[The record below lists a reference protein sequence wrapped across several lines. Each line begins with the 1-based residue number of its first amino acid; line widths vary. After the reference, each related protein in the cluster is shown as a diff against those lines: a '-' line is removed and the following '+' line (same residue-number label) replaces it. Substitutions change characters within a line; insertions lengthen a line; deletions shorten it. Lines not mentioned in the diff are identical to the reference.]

1 MNIRQV
7 SAICLSIAAT
17 HFVYAASNVANP
29 VNDSS
34 QAKGII
40 KNQYIVILNKDAG
53 PSKDFAQNIAKQHA
67 GKVLQS
73 YDTVLKGFAIYLPDT
88 AGVAF
93 IEAMKK
99 NPHVLSVESDTIV
112 NIDAT
117 TQSNPD
123 WGLDRIDQKA
133 LPLNSTYSY
142 LQTGSGTTA
151 YIVDTGILSSHQ
163 EFSGRVLS
171 GYTAISDGNG
181 TTDCNGHG
189 THVAGT
195 VGGTTYG
202 VAKNVNLVPIRILG
216 CDGSGASSN
225 VIAGLDWILKNGKKP
240 AVVNMS
246 LGGAT
251 SSSLDSAVENLY
263 NNGYVMV
270 VAAGNSNT
278 DACTS
283 SPARVSK
290 AITVAATDNT
300 DTRASYSNYGSCV
313 DIFAPGSQINSSWIG
328 SNTATKILN
337 GTSMATPHVAGVV
350 AEMLQSTP
358 TASPQTIS
366 TNLLNQAS
374 SNVVKTL
381 QVAQTACY
389 INLLNKNI
397 ILYD

>member
-1 MNIRQV
+1 MKFCQV
-7 SAICLSIAAT
+7 SAAFLTMAAVNLV
-17 HFVYAASNVANP
+17 HAAPDTTSSLL
-29 VNDSS
+29 DSS

-53 PSKDFAQNIAKQHA
+53 PSIDFAQNIAKQHGA
-67 GKVLQS
+67 KVLQS

-88 AGVAF
+88 AATAF
-93 IEAMKK
+93 VEAMKK
-99 NPHVLSVESDTIV
+99 NPKVLSVENDIV
-112 NIDAT
+112 MKIDAT

-133 LPLNSTYSY
+133 LPLNSAYSY

-163 EFSGRVLS
+163 QFSGRVLS

-195 VGGTTYG
+195 VGGSTYG

-246 LGGAT
+246 LGGDAST
-251 SSSLDSAVENLY
+251 SLDSAVENLFD
-263 NNGYVMV
+263 NGYVMV

-278 DACTS
+278 DACS
-283 SPARVSK
+283 ASPARVSK
-290 AITVAATDNT
+290 ALTVAATDNT

-328 SNTATKILN
+328 SNTATKVLN

-350 AEMLQSTP
+350 AEMLQSIP
-358 TASPQTIS
+358 TATPQTIS

-374 SNVVKTL
+374 SNVVK
-381 QVAQTACY
+381 
-389 INLLNKNI
+389 NPSGSPNRLLYKSP
-397 ILYD
+397 

>member
-1 MNIRQV
+1 MKFCQI
-7 SAICLSIAAT
+7 SAAFLTMAAVNLVHAAPATTNSVLS
-17 HFVYAASNVANP
+17 
-29 VNDSS
+29 SS
-34 QAKGII
+34 EAKGII
-40 KNQYIVILNKDAG
+40 KNQYIVILNKDVG
-53 PSKDFAQNIAKQHA
+53 SSNDFAQSIAKQHG
-67 GKVLQS
+67 GKILQT
-73 YDTVLKGFAIYLPDT
+73 YDTVLKGFAIYLPDVAGT
-88 AGVAF
+88 AFV
-93 IEAMKK
+93 EAMKK
-99 NPHVLSVESDTIV
+99 NPKVLSVENDTV
-112 NIDAT
+112 MKIDAT

-123 WGLDRIDQKA
+123 WGLDRIDQKT
-133 LPLNSTYSY
+133 LPLNSAYSY

-151 YIVDTGILSSHQ
+151 YIVDTGILSTHQ
-163 EFSGRVLS
+163 QFSGRVLS

-195 VGGTTYG
+195 VGGSTYG
-202 VAKNVNLVPIRILG
+202 VAKNVSLVPIRILG

-246 LGGAT
+246 LGGDANT
-251 SSSLDSAVENLY
+251 SLDSAVENLF

-270 VAAGNSNT
+270 VAAGNSNA
-278 DACTS
+278 DACSS

-328 SNTATKILN
+328 SNTATKVLN
-337 GTSMATPHVAGVV
+337 GTSMATPHVVGVV

-358 TASPQTIS
+358 TATPQTIS

-374 SNVVKTL
+374 SNVVKSPSGSP
-381 QVAQTACY
+381 
-389 INLLNKNI
+389 NRLLYKSP
-397 ILYD
+397 

>member
-1 MNIRQV
+1 MNIRQL

-17 HFVYAASNVANP
+17 HFVYAASNVVNP

-88 AGVAF
+88 AGAAF

-202 VAKNVNLVPIRILG
+202 VAKSVNLVPIRILG

-374 SNVVKTL
+374 SNVVK
-381 QVAQTACY
+381 
-389 INLLNKNI
+389 NPSGSPNRLLYKSP
-397 ILYD
+397 

>member
-1 MNIRQV
+1 MKFCQV
-7 SAICLSIAAT
+7 SAAFLTLAAVNLV
-17 HFVYAASNVANP
+17 HAAPNTTSSLL
-29 VNDSS
+29 DSS

-53 PSKDFAQNIAKQHA
+53 PSIDFAQNIAKQHSA
-67 GKVLQS
+67 KVLQS
-73 YDTVLKGFAIYLPDT
+73 YDTVLKGFAIYLPDIAAT
-88 AGVAF
+88 AFV
-93 IEAMKK
+93 EAMKK
-99 NPHVLSVESDTIV
+99 NPQVLSVENDIV
-112 NIDAT
+112 MKIDAT

-133 LPLNSTYSY
+133 LPLNSAYSY

-163 EFSGRVLS
+163 QFSGRVLS

-195 VGGTTYG
+195 VGGSTYG

-246 LGGAT
+246 LGGDAST
-251 SSSLDSAVENLY
+251 SLDSAVENLF

-278 DACTS
+278 DACS
-283 SPARVSK
+283 ASPARVSK
-290 AITVAATDNT
+290 ALTVAATDST

-328 SNTATKILN
+328 SNTATKVLN

-358 TASPQTIS
+358 TATPQTIS

-374 SNVVKTL
+374 TNVVK
-381 QVAQTACY
+381 
-389 INLLNKNI
+389 NPSGSPNRLLYKSP
-397 ILYD
+397 

>member
-1 MNIRQV
+1 MKFCQV
-7 SAICLSIAAT
+7 STFLLTIALSHLT
-17 HFVYAASNVANP
+17 YAAPATTNSVL
-29 VNDSS
+29 SS
-34 QAKGII
+34 SEAKGII
-40 KNQYIVILNKDAG
+40 KNQYIVILNKDVG
-53 PSKDFAQNIAKQHA
+53 SSNEFAQGIAKQHG
-67 GKVLQS
+67 GKVLQT
-73 YDTVLKGFAIYLPDT
+73 YDAVLKGFAIYLPDVAST
-88 AGVAF
+88 AFV
-93 IEAMKK
+93 EAMKK
-99 NPHVLSVESDTIV
+99 NPKVVSVENDTIMK
-112 NIDAT
+112 IDAT

-123 WGLDRIDQKA
+123 WGLDRIDQKN
-133 LPLNSTYSY
+133 LPLDSAYSY

-151 YIVDTGILSSHQ
+151 YIVDTGILSTHQ
-163 EFSGRVLS
+163 QFSGRVLS

-181 TTDCNGHG
+181 TNDCHGHG

-195 VGGTTYG
+195 VGGSTYG
-202 VAKNVNLVPIRILG
+202 VAKNVSLVPIRILG

-246 LGGAT
+246 LGGEANA
-251 SSSLDSAVENLY
+251 SLDSAVENLF

-278 DACTS
+278 DACSS

-290 AITVAATDNT
+290 AITVAATDST

-328 SNTATKILN
+328 SSTATKVLN
-337 GTSMATPHVAGVV
+337 GTSMATPHVVGVV

-358 TASPQTIS
+358 TATPQTIS

-374 SNVVKTL
+374 NNVVKNPSGSPNRL
-381 QVAQTACY
+381 LYKSAQ
-389 INLLNKNI
+389 
-397 ILYD
+397 

>member
-1 MNIRQV
+1 MKISKV
-7 SAICLSIAAT
+7 SAVFLSMAAT
-17 HFVYAASNVANP
+17 HLAYAAPNLLNSAI
-29 VNDSS
+29 DSS

-40 KNQYIVILNKDAG
+40 KNQYIVILNKDIG
-53 PSKDFAQNIAKQHA
+53 PAKDFAQNIAKQH
-67 GKVLQS
+67 GGRILQS
-73 YDTVLKGFAIYLPDT
+73 YDSALKGFAIYLPDT
-88 AGVAF
+88 AGTAF

-99 NPHVLSVESDTIV
+99 NPQVLSVENDTVV

-117 TQSNPD
+117 TQTNPD

-142 LQTGSGTTA
+142 SQTGTGTTA
-151 YIVDTGILSSHQ
+151 YIVDTGILSTHQ
-163 EFSGRVLS
+163 EFSGRVLN

-202 VAKNVNLVPIRILG
+202 VAKNVKLVPVRILG

-225 VIAGLDWILKNGKKP
+225 VIAGLDWILKNGSKP

-246 LGGAT
+246 LGGAA

-283 SPARVSK
+283 SPARTSN

-328 SNTATKILN
+328 SNTATKVLN

-350 AEMLQSTP
+350 AELFQSTP
-358 TASPQTIS
+358 TATPQTITS
-366 TNLLNQAS
+366 NLLNQATS
-374 SNVVKTL
+374 DVVK
-381 QVAQTACY
+381 
-389 INLLNKNI
+389 NPSGSPNRLLYKSP
-397 ILYD
+397 

>member
-1 MNIRQV
+1 MKIRKV
-7 SAICLSIAAT
+7 SAVFLSMAAT
-17 HFVYAASNVANP
+17 HLAYAAPNLLNSAI
-29 VNDSS
+29 DSS

-40 KNQYIVILNKDAG
+40 KNQYIVILNKDIWPA
-53 PSKDFAQNIAKQHA
+53 KDFAQNIAKQH
-67 GKVLQS
+67 GGRILQS
-73 YDTVLKGFAIYLPDT
+73 YDSALKGFAIYLPDT
-88 AGVAF
+88 AGTAF

-99 NPHVLSVESDTIV
+99 NPQVLSVENDTVV

-117 TQSNPD
+117 TQTNPD

-142 LQTGSGTTA
+142 SQTGTGTTA
-151 YIVDTGILSSHQ
+151 YIVDTGILSTHQ
-163 EFSGRVLS
+163 EFSGRVLN

-202 VAKNVNLVPIRILG
+202 VAKNVKLVPVRILG

-225 VIAGLDWILKNGKKP
+225 VIAGLDWILKNGSKP

-246 LGGAT
+246 LGGAA

-283 SPARVSK
+283 SPARTSN

-328 SNTATKILN
+328 SNTATKVLN

-350 AEMLQSTP
+350 AELLQSTP
-358 TASPQTIS
+358 TATPQTITS
-366 TNLLNQAS
+366 NLLNQATS
-374 SNVVKTL
+374 DVVK
-381 QVAQTACY
+381 
-389 INLLNKNI
+389 NPSGSPNRLLYKSP
-397 ILYD
+397 

>member
-17 HFVYAASNVANP
+17 HLVYAASNVVNP
-29 VNDSS
+29 INDSS

-88 AGVAF
+88 AGTAF

-99 NPHVLSVESDTIV
+99 NPNVLSVESDTIV

-202 VAKNVNLVPIRILG
+202 VGKNVNLVPIRILG

-374 SNVVKTL
+374 SNVVK
-381 QVAQTACY
+381 
-389 INLLNKNI
+389 NPSGSPNRLLYKSP
-397 ILYD
+397 

>member
-1 MNIRQV
+1 MKFCQV
-7 SAICLSIAAT
+7 STFLLAIALSHLT
-17 HFVYAASNVANP
+17 YAAPATTNSVLG
-29 VNDSS
+29 SS
-34 QAKGII
+34 EAKGII
-40 KNQYIVILNKDAG
+40 KNQYIVILNKDVG
-53 PSKDFAQNIAKQHA
+53 SSNEFAQGIAKQHG
-67 GKVLQS
+67 GKVLQT
-73 YDTVLKGFAIYLPDT
+73 YNAVLKGFAIYLPDVAGT
-88 AGVAF
+88 AFV
-93 IEAMKK
+93 EAMKK
-99 NPHVLSVESDTIV
+99 NPKVVSVENDTIMK
-112 NIDAT
+112 IDAT

-123 WGLDRIDQKA
+123 WGLDRIDQKN
-133 LPLNSTYSY
+133 LPLDSAYSY

-151 YIVDTGILSSHQ
+151 YIVDTGILSTHQ
-163 EFSGRVLS
+163 QFSGRVLS

-181 TTDCNGHG
+181 TNDCHGHG

-195 VGGTTYG
+195 VGGSTYG
-202 VAKNVNLVPIRILG
+202 VAKNVSLVPIRILG

-246 LGGAT
+246 LGGEANA
-251 SSSLDSAVENLY
+251 SLDSAVENLF

-278 DACTS
+278 DACSS

-290 AITVAATDNT
+290 AITVAATDST

-328 SNTATKILN
+328 SNTATKVLN
-337 GTSMATPHVAGVV
+337 GTSMATPHVVGVV

-358 TASPQTIS
+358 TAAPQTIS

-374 SNVVKTL
+374 SNVVK
-381 QVAQTACY
+381 
-389 INLLNKNI
+389 NPSGSPNRLLHKSP
-397 ILYD
+397 

>member
-1 MNIRQV
+1 MKIRKV
-7 SAICLSIAAT
+7 SAVFLSMAAT
-17 HFVYAASNVANP
+17 HLAYAAPNLLNSAI
-29 VNDSS
+29 DSS

-40 KNQYIVILNKDAG
+40 KNQYIVILNKDIG
-53 PSKDFAQNIAKQHA
+53 PAKDFAQNIAKQH
-67 GKVLQS
+67 GGRILQS
-73 YDTVLKGFAIYLPDT
+73 YDSALKGFAIYLPDT
-88 AGVAF
+88 AGTAF

-99 NPHVLSVESDTIV
+99 NPQVLSVENDTVV

-117 TQSNPD
+117 TQTNPD

-142 LQTGSGTTA
+142 SQTGTGTTA
-151 YIVDTGILSSHQ
+151 YIVDTGILSTHQ
-163 EFSGRVLS
+163 EFSGRVLN

-202 VAKNVNLVPIRILG
+202 VAKNVKLVPVRILG

-225 VIAGLDWILKNGKKP
+225 VIAGLDWILKNGSKP

-246 LGGAT
+246 LGGAA

-283 SPARVSK
+283 SPARTSN

-328 SNTATKILN
+328 SNTATKVLN
-337 GTSMATPHVAGVV
+337 GTSMATPHVAGIV
-350 AEMLQSTP
+350 AELLQSTP
-358 TASPQTIS
+358 TATPQTITS
-366 TNLLNQAS
+366 NLLNQATS
-374 SNVVKTL
+374 DVVK
-381 QVAQTACY
+381 
-389 INLLNKNI
+389 NPSGSPNRLLYKSP
-397 ILYD
+397 

>member
-1 MNIRQV
+1 MKFCQV
-7 SAICLSIAAT
+7 SSFLLTIAVS
-17 HFVYAASNVANP
+17 HLIYAAPATTNSVLS
-29 VNDSS
+29 SS

-53 PSKDFAQNIAKQHA
+53 SSNDFAQNIAKQHG
-67 GKVLQS
+67 GKVLQT
-73 YDTVLKGFAIYLPDT
+73 YDTVLKGFAVYLPEAAGT
-88 AGVAF
+88 AFV
-93 IEAMKK
+93 EAMKK
-99 NPHVLSVESDTIV
+99 NPNVLSVENDTIMK
-112 NIDAT
+112 IDAT

-123 WGLDRIDQKA
+123 WGLDRIDQKT
-133 LPLNSTYSY
+133 LPLNSAYSY

-151 YIVDTGILSSHQ
+151 YIVDTGILSTHQ
-163 EFSGRVLS
+163 QFSGRVLS

-195 VGGTTYG
+195 VGGSTYG
-202 VAKNVNLVPIRILG
+202 VAKNVSLVPIRILG

-246 LGGAT
+246 LGGDAST
-251 SSSLDSAVENLY
+251 SLDSAVENLF

-278 DACTS
+278 DACSS

-290 AITVAATDNT
+290 AITVAATDNS

-328 SNTATKILN
+328 SNTATKVLN

-358 TASPQTIS
+358 TATPQTIS

-374 SNVVKTL
+374 TNVVKSPSGSP
-381 QVAQTACY
+381 
-389 INLLNKNI
+389 NRLLYKSP
-397 ILYD
+397 

>member
-1 MNIRQV
+1 MKFCQV
-7 SAICLSIAAT
+7 STFLLTIALSHLT
-17 HFVYAASNVANP
+17 YAAPATTNSVLG
-29 VNDSS
+29 SS
-34 QAKGII
+34 EAKGII
-40 KNQYIVILNKDAG
+40 KNQYIVILNKDIG
-53 PSKDFAQNIAKQHA
+53 PAKDFAQNIAKQH
-67 GKVLQS
+67 GGRILQS
-73 YDTVLKGFAIYLPDT
+73 YDSALKGFAIYLPDT
-88 AGVAF
+88 AGTAF

-99 NPHVLSVESDTIV
+99 NPQVLSVENDTVV

-117 TQSNPD
+117 TQTNAD

-142 LQTGSGTTA
+142 SQTGTGTTA
-151 YIVDTGILSSHQ
+151 YIVDTGILSTHQ
-163 EFSGRVLS
+163 EFSGRVLN

-202 VAKNVNLVPIRILG
+202 VAKNVKLVPVRILG

-225 VIAGLDWILKNGKKP
+225 VIAGLDWILKNGSKP

-246 LGGAT
+246 LGGAA

-283 SPARVSK
+283 SPARTSN

-328 SNTATKILN
+328 SNTATKVLN

-350 AEMLQSTP
+350 AELFQSTP
-358 TASPQTIS
+358 TATPQTITS
-366 TNLLNQAS
+366 NLLNQATS
-374 SNVVKTL
+374 DVVK
-381 QVAQTACY
+381 
-389 INLLNKNI
+389 NPSGSPNRLLYKSP
-397 ILYD
+397 

>member
-1 MNIRQV
+1 QV

-17 HFVYAASNVANP
+17 HFVYAASNVTNP

-88 AGVAF
+88 AGTAF

-99 NPHVLSVESDTIV
+99 NPQVLSVESDKIV

-133 LPLNSTYSY
+133 LPLNSAYSY

-202 VAKNVNLVPIRILG
+202 VAKSVNLVPIRILG

-328 SNTATKILN
+328 NNTATKILN
-337 GTSMATPHVAGVV
+337 GTSMATPHVVGVV

-374 SNVVKTL
+374 SNVVK
-381 QVAQTACY
+381 
-389 INLLNKNI
+389 NPSGSPNRLLYKSP
-397 ILYD
+397 

>member
-1 MNIRQV
+1 MKFCQV
-7 SAICLSIAAT
+7 SAAFLTLAAVNLV
-17 HFVYAASNVANP
+17 HAAPNTTISLL
-29 VNDSS
+29 DSS

-53 PSKDFAQNIAKQHA
+53 PSIDFAQNIAKQHGA
-67 GKVLQS
+67 KVLQS

-88 AGVAF
+88 AATAF
-93 IEAMKK
+93 VEAMKK
-99 NPHVLSVESDTIV
+99 NPQVLSIENDTV
-112 NIDAT
+112 MKIDAT
-117 TQSNPD
+117 TQSKPD

-133 LPLNSTYSY
+133 LPLNSAYSY
-142 LQTGSGTTA
+142 LQTGTGTTA

-163 EFSGRVLS
+163 QFSGRVLS

-195 VGGTTYG
+195 VGGSTYG

-246 LGGAT
+246 LGGDAST
-251 SSSLDSAVENLY
+251 SLDSAVENLF

-278 DACTS
+278 DACS
-283 SPARVSK
+283 PSPARVSK
-290 AITVAATDNT
+290 ALTVAATDST

-328 SNTATKILN
+328 SNTATKVLN

-358 TASPQTIS
+358 TATPQTIS

-374 SNVVKTL
+374 SNVVK
-381 QVAQTACY
+381 
-389 INLLNKNI
+389 NPSGSPNRLLYKSP
-397 ILYD
+397 

>member
-1 MNIRQV
+1 M
-7 SAICLSIAAT
+7 CLSIAAT
-17 HFVYAASNVANP
+17 HFVYAASNVTNP

-88 AGVAF
+88 AGAAF

-328 SNTATKILN
+328 NNTATKILN

-374 SNVVKTL
+374 SNVVK
-381 QVAQTACY
+381 
-389 INLLNKNI
+389 NPSGSPNRLLYKSP
-397 ILYD
+397 

>member
-17 HFVYAASNVANP
+17 HFVYAASNVVNP

-88 AGVAF
+88 AGTAF

-328 SNTATKILN
+328 NNTATKILN

-374 SNVVKTL
+374 SNVVK
-381 QVAQTACY
+381 
-389 INLLNKNI
+389 NPSGSPNRLLYKSP
-397 ILYD
+397 

>member
-1 MNIRQV
+1 MKFCQV
-7 SAICLSIAAT
+7 SSFLLTIAVS
-17 HFVYAASNVANP
+17 HLIYAAPATTNSVLS
-29 VNDSS
+29 SS

-53 PSKDFAQNIAKQHA
+53 PSNDFAQNIAKQHG
-67 GKVLQS
+67 GKVLQT
-73 YDTVLKGFAIYLPDT
+73 YDTVLKGFAVYLPEA
-88 AGVAF
+88 AGTVF
-93 IEAMKK
+93 VEAMKK
-99 NPHVLSVESDTIV
+99 NPNVLSVENDTIMK
-112 NIDAT
+112 IDAT

-123 WGLDRIDQKA
+123 WGLDRIDQKT
-133 LPLNSTYSY
+133 LPLNSAYSY

-151 YIVDTGILSSHQ
+151 YIVDTGILSTHQ
-163 EFSGRVLS
+163 QFSGRVLS

-195 VGGTTYG
+195 VGGSTYG
-202 VAKNVNLVPIRILG
+202 VAKNVSLVPIRILG

-246 LGGAT
+246 LGGGAST
-251 SSSLDSAVENLY
+251 SLDSAVENLF

-278 DACTS
+278 DACSS

-328 SNTATKILN
+328 SNTATKVLN

-350 AEMLQSTP
+350 TEMLQSTP
-358 TASPQTIS
+358 TATPQTIS

-374 SNVVKTL
+374 TNVVKSPSGSP
-381 QVAQTACY
+381 
-389 INLLNKNI
+389 NRLLYKSP
-397 ILYD
+397 

>member
-1 MNIRQV
+1 MKIRKV
-7 SAICLSIAAT
+7 SAVFLSMAAT
-17 HFVYAASNVANP
+17 HLAYAAPNLLNSAI
-29 VNDSS
+29 DSS

-40 KNQYIVILNKDAG
+40 KNQYIVILNKDIG
-53 PSKDFAQNIAKQHA
+53 PAKDFAQNIAKQH
-67 GKVLQS
+67 GGRILQS
-73 YDTVLKGFAIYLPDT
+73 YDSALKGFAIYLPDT
-88 AGVAF
+88 AGTAF

-99 NPHVLSVESDTIV
+99 NPQVLSVENDTVV

-117 TQSNPD
+117 TQTNPD

-142 LQTGSGTTA
+142 SQTGTGTTA
-151 YIVDTGILSSHQ
+151 YIVDTGILSTHQ
-163 EFSGRVLS
+163 EFSGRVLN

-202 VAKNVNLVPIRILG
+202 VAKNVKLVPVRILG

-225 VIAGLDWILKNGKKP
+225 VIAGLDWILKNGSKP

-246 LGGAT
+246 LGGAP

-283 SPARVSK
+283 SPARTSN

-328 SNTATKILN
+328 SNTATKVLN

-350 AEMLQSTP
+350 AELLQSTP
-358 TASPQTIS
+358 TASPQTITS
-366 TNLLNQAS
+366 NLLNQATS
-374 SNVVKTL
+374 DVVK
-381 QVAQTACY
+381 
-389 INLLNKNI
+389 NPSGSPNRLLYKSP
-397 ILYD
+397 

>member
-1 MNIRQV
+1 MKFCQV
-7 SAICLSIAAT
+7 STFLLAIALSHLT
-17 HFVYAASNVANP
+17 YAAPATTNSVLG
-29 VNDSS
+29 SS
-34 QAKGII
+34 EAKGII
-40 KNQYIVILNKDAG
+40 KNQYIVILNKDVG
-53 PSKDFAQNIAKQHA
+53 SSNEFAQGIAKQHG
-67 GKVLQS
+67 GKVLQT
-73 YDTVLKGFAIYLPDT
+73 YDAVLKGFAIYLPDVAGT
-88 AGVAF
+88 AFV
-93 IEAMKK
+93 EAMKK
-99 NPHVLSVESDTIV
+99 NPKVVSVENDTIMKV
-112 NIDAT
+112 DAT

-123 WGLDRIDQKA
+123 WGLDRIDQKN
-133 LPLNSTYSY
+133 LPLDSAYSY

-151 YIVDTGILSSHQ
+151 YIVDTGILSTHQ
-163 EFSGRVLS
+163 QFSGRVLS

-181 TTDCNGHG
+181 TSDCHGHG

-195 VGGTTYG
+195 VGGSTYG
-202 VAKNVNLVPIRILG
+202 VAKNVSLVPIRILG

-246 LGGAT
+246 LGGEANA
-251 SSSLDSAVENLY
+251 SLDSAVENLF

-278 DACTS
+278 DACSS

-328 SNTATKILN
+328 SNTATKVLN
-337 GTSMATPHVAGVV
+337 GTSMATPHVVGVV

-358 TASPQTIS
+358 TATPQTIS

-374 SNVVKTL
+374 SNVVK
-381 QVAQTACY
+381 
-389 INLLNKNI
+389 NPSGSPNRLLYKSP
-397 ILYD
+397 

>member
-1 MNIRQV
+1 MKFCQV
-7 SAICLSIAAT
+7 SAAFLTLAAVNLV
-17 HFVYAASNVANP
+17 HAAPNTTSSLL
-29 VNDSS
+29 DSS

-53 PSKDFAQNIAKQHA
+53 PSIDFAQNIAKQHSA
-67 GKVLQS
+67 KVLQS
-73 YDTVLKGFAIYLPDT
+73 YDTVLKGFAIYLPDIAAT
-88 AGVAF
+88 AFV
-93 IEAMKK
+93 EAMKK
-99 NPHVLSVESDTIV
+99 NPQVLSIENDTV
-112 NIDAT
+112 MKIDAT

-133 LPLNSTYSY
+133 LPLNSAYSY

-163 EFSGRVLS
+163 QFSGRVLS

-195 VGGTTYG
+195 VGGSTYG

-246 LGGAT
+246 LGGDAST
-251 SSSLDSAVENLY
+251 SLDSAVENLF

-278 DACTS
+278 DACS
-283 SPARVSK
+283 ASPARVSK
-290 AITVAATDNT
+290 ALTVAATDST

-328 SNTATKILN
+328 SNTATKVLN

-358 TASPQTIS
+358 TATPQTIS

-374 SNVVKTL
+374 TNVVK
-381 QVAQTACY
+381 
-389 INLLNKNI
+389 NPSGSPNRLLYKSP
-397 ILYD
+397 

>member
-1 MNIRQV
+1 MIRLKNYYYAFALTDFFV
-7 SAICLSIAAT
+7 FLSCAE
-17 HFVYAASNVANP
+17 
-29 VNDSS
+29 
-34 QAKGII
+34 
-40 KNQYIVILNKDAG
+40 YIVILNKDAG

-88 AGVAF
+88 AGAAF

-246 LGGAT
+246 LGGEANA
-251 SSSLDSAVENLY
+251 SLDSAVENLF

-278 DACTS
+278 DACSS

-290 AITVAATDNT
+290 AITVAATDST

-328 SNTATKILN
+328 SNTATKVLN
-337 GTSMATPHVAGVV
+337 GTSMATPHVVGVV

-358 TASPQTIS
+358 TATPQTIS

-374 SNVVKTL
+374 NNVVKNPSGSPNRL
-381 QVAQTACY
+381 LYKSAQ
-389 INLLNKNI
+389 
-397 ILYD
+397 

>member
-17 HFVYAASNVANP
+17 HFVYAASNVVNP

-73 YDTVLKGFAIYLPDT
+73 YDTVFKGFAIYLPDT
-88 AGVAF
+88 AGAAF

-202 VAKNVNLVPIRILG
+202 VAKSVNLVPIRILG

-374 SNVVKTL
+374 SNVVK
-381 QVAQTACY
+381 
-389 INLLNKNI
+389 NPSGSPNRLLYKSP
-397 ILYD
+397 

>member
-1 MNIRQV
+1 MKFCQV
-7 SAICLSIAAT
+7 SSFLLTIAVS
-17 HFVYAASNVANP
+17 HLIYAAPATTNSVLS
-29 VNDSS
+29 SS

-53 PSKDFAQNIAKQHA
+53 PSNDFAQNIAKQHG
-67 GKVLQS
+67 GKVLQT
-73 YDTVLKGFAIYLPDT
+73 YDNVFKGFAVYLPEAAGT
-88 AGVAF
+88 AFV
-93 IEAMKK
+93 EAMKK
-99 NPHVLSVESDTIV
+99 NPNVLSVENDTIMK
-112 NIDAT
+112 IDAT

-123 WGLDRIDQKA
+123 WGLDRIDQKT
-133 LPLNSTYSY
+133 LPLNSAYSY

-151 YIVDTGILSSHQ
+151 YIVDTGILSTHQ
-163 EFSGRVLS
+163 QFSGRVLS

-195 VGGTTYG
+195 VGGSTYG
-202 VAKNVNLVPIRILG
+202 MAKNVSLVPIRILG

-246 LGGAT
+246 LGGDAST
-251 SSSLDSAVENLY
+251 SLDSAVENLF

-278 DACTS
+278 DACSS

-328 SNTATKILN
+328 SNTATKVLN
-337 GTSMATPHVAGVV
+337 GTSMATPHTAGIVAQ
-350 AEMLQSTP
+350 MLQSTP
-358 TASPQTIS
+358 SATPQTIT

-374 SNVVKTL
+374 TNVVK
-381 QVAQTACY
+381 
-389 INLLNKNI
+389 NPSGSPNRLLYKSP
-397 ILYD
+397 

>member
-34 QAKGII
+34 QVKGII

-88 AGVAF
+88 AGAAF

-328 SNTATKILN
+328 NNTATKILN

-374 SNVVKTL
+374 SNVVK
-381 QVAQTACY
+381 
-389 INLLNKNI
+389 NPSGSPNRLLYKSP
-397 ILYD
+397 

>member
-17 HFVYAASNVANP
+17 HFVYAASNVVNP

-34 QAKGII
+34 QVKGII

-88 AGVAF
+88 AGAAF

-328 SNTATKILN
+328 NNTATKILN

-374 SNVVKTL
+374 SNVVK
-381 QVAQTACY
+381 
-389 INLLNKNI
+389 NPSGSPNRLLYKSP
-397 ILYD
+397 

>member
-17 HFVYAASNVANP
+17 HFVYAASNVTNP

-88 AGVAF
+88 AGTAF

-99 NPHVLSVESDTIV
+99 NPQVLSVESDKIV

-133 LPLNSTYSY
+133 LPLNSAYSY

-202 VAKNVNLVPIRILG
+202 VAKSVNLVPIRILG

-328 SNTATKILN
+328 NNTATKILN
-337 GTSMATPHVAGVV
+337 GTSMATPHVVGVV

-374 SNVVKTL
+374 SNVVK
-381 QVAQTACY
+381 
-389 INLLNKNI
+389 NPSGSPNRLLYKSP
-397 ILYD
+397 

>member
-73 YDTVLKGFAIYLPDT
+73 YDTVFKGFAIYLPDT
-88 AGVAF
+88 AGAAF

-202 VAKNVNLVPIRILG
+202 VAKSVNLVPIRILG

-374 SNVVKTL
+374 SNVVK
-381 QVAQTACY
+381 
-389 INLLNKNI
+389 NPSGSPNRLLYKSP
-397 ILYD
+397 

>member
-1 MNIRQV
+1 MKFCQV
-7 SAICLSIAAT
+7 STFLLTIALSHLT
-17 HFVYAASNVANP
+17 YAAPATTNSVLG
-29 VNDSS
+29 SS
-34 QAKGII
+34 EAKGII
-40 KNQYIVILNKDAG
+40 KNQYIVILNKDVG
-53 PSKDFAQNIAKQHA
+53 SSNEFAQGIAKQHG
-67 GKVLQS
+67 GKVLQT
-73 YDTVLKGFAIYLPDT
+73 YDAVLKGFAIYLPDVAGT
-88 AGVAF
+88 AFV
-93 IEAMKK
+93 EAMKK
-99 NPHVLSVESDTIV
+99 NPKVVSIENDTIMK
-112 NIDAT
+112 IDAT

-123 WGLDRIDQKA
+123 WGLDRIDQKN
-133 LPLNSTYSY
+133 LPLDSAYSY

-151 YIVDTGILSSHQ
+151 YIVDTGILSTHQ
-163 EFSGRVLS
+163 QFSGRVLS

-181 TTDCNGHG
+181 TSDCHGHG

-195 VGGTTYG
+195 VGGSTYG
-202 VAKNVNLVPIRILG
+202 VAKNVSLVPIRILG

-246 LGGAT
+246 LGGEANA
-251 SSSLDSAVENLY
+251 SLDSAVENLF

-278 DACTS
+278 DACSS

-290 AITVAATDNT
+290 AITVAATDST

-328 SNTATKILN
+328 SNTATKVLN
-337 GTSMATPHVAGVV
+337 GTSMATPHVVGVV

-358 TASPQTIS
+358 TATPQTIS

-374 SNVVKTL
+374 NNVVKNPSGSPNRL
-381 QVAQTACY
+381 LYKSAQ
-389 INLLNKNI
+389 
-397 ILYD
+397 

>member
-1 MNIRQV
+1 MKFCQV
-7 SAICLSIAAT
+7 SAAFLTMAAVNLV
-17 HFVYAASNVANP
+17 HAAPNTTSSLL
-29 VNDSS
+29 DSS

-53 PSKDFAQNIAKQHA
+53 PSIDFAQNIAKQHGA
-67 GKVLQS
+67 KVLQS

-88 AGVAF
+88 AATAF
-93 IEAMKK
+93 VEAMKK
-99 NPHVLSVESDTIV
+99 NPKVLSIENDTV
-112 NIDAT
+112 MKIDAT

-133 LPLNSTYSY
+133 LPLNSAYSY

-163 EFSGRVLS
+163 QFSGRVLS

-181 TTDCNGHG
+181 TSDCNGHG

-195 VGGTTYG
+195 VGGGTYG

-246 LGGAT
+246 LGGDAST
-251 SSSLDSAVENLY
+251 SLDSAVENLF

-278 DACTS
+278 DACNA

-290 AITVAATDNT
+290 ALTVAATDST

-328 SNTATKILN
+328 SNTATKVLN

-358 TASPQTIS
+358 TATPQTIS

-374 SNVVKTL
+374 SNVVK
-381 QVAQTACY
+381 
-389 INLLNKNI
+389 NPSGSPNRLLYKSP
-397 ILYD
+397 